1 MNEENTMKEIPY
13 RKYCICFLSFSAAA
27 LLAAALLVVLA
38 DPFFQYHKP
47 LAGLFYQ
54 VDNKL
59 NQNPGMARHF
69 DYDSVIVGSSM
80 TINFD
85 TELFRQKMGLD
96 TIKLSYDGAYPKDV
110 DTIMKIV
117 EESDRSLSAVFLDID
132 IYTYK
137 NAPGLTAY
145 EIPAYLYDQNPLN
158 DIPYLLNKE
167 VILQYIIRPQVERES
182 TPINEIYWTWPV
194 MYYGKEFV
202 AQTYHAPTEFLP
214 SIAADSYSQNISDN
228 LDNCIIPHIES
239 MPDTEFYVFF
249 PPYSILYWYDR
260 YADGT
265 LSAEL
270 SGIGQIVETLSA
282 YPNVKLFYFQDQFDY
297 IKDLAHYTDYTHY
310 NHDMNDF
317 ITECFAEDRC
327 RITKEN
333 CAEILDTMYRYL
345 SSCDFEQYV
354 P

>member
-158 DIPYLLNKE
+158 DIPYL
-167 VILQYIIRPQVERES
+167 
-182 TPINEIYWTWPV
+182 
-194 MYYGKEFV
+194 F
-202 AQTYHAPTEFLP
+202 
-214 SIAADSYSQNISDN
+214 
-228 LDNCIIPHIES
+228 
-239 MPDTEFYVFF
+239 
-249 PPYSILYWYDR
+249 
-260 YADGT
+260 
-265 LSAEL
+265 
-270 SGIGQIVETLSA
+270 
-282 YPNVKLFYFQDQFDY
+282 
-297 IKDLAHYTDYTHY
+297 AHV
-310 NHDMNDF
+310 
-317 ITECFAEDRC
+317 R
-327 RITKEN
+327 
-333 CAEILDTMYRYL
+333 
-345 SSCDFEQYV
+345 
-354 P
+354 